1 MYKNLKILL
10 VCSPYYKKITEN
22 LVKGALEVLKS
33 YSIEYKIIHVP
44 GALEIAPSIKFF
56 SEKKSENILFDGF
69 VALGCVIRGET
80 YHFEV
85 VSNES
90 ARALSDLSIK
100 YSLPIGNGI
109 LTVDNKEQAIERSDP
124 LQLNKG
130 GGAALACLSLINHKN
145 NISYEWKNA
154 QYKR

>member
-1 MYKNLKILL
+1 MYENIKILL
-10 VCSPYYKKITEN
+10 VCSPYYKEISQN
-22 LVKGALEVLKS
+22 LVKGASEVLKS
-33 YSIEYKIIHVP
+33 NAVEYKVIHVP

-56 SEKKSENILFDGF
+56 SEKKSQNILFDGF

-90 ARALSDLSIK
+90 NRALNDLSIK

-109 LTVDNKEQAIERSDP
+109 LTVENKKQAIERSDP
-124 LQLNKG
+124 LKLNKG

-145 NISYEWKNA
+145 NIFYE
-154 QYKR
+154 